1 MSEDSEIAMIVGL
14 AERRAAEDASLQ
26 RRTRENDS
34 NNARIILRRREIVEL
49 RELEERIARSR
60 EELTRIAEEER
71 LLINL
76 TGGADEHDELE
87 PIEGGGQ
94 GGVARSLQAAI
105 HCLQGRLNHL
115 EMNLK

>member
-34 NNARIILRRREIVEL
+34 NNARIILRRRERVEL

-71 LLINL
+71 QLLDSL
-76 TGGADEHDELE
+76 DGGADEHDELE

-94 GGVARSLQAAI
+94 GGAARSLQAAI
-105 HCLQGRLNHL
+105 HCLQCRLDHL
-115 EMNLK
+115 EMK